1 MKLETGKLDSDMLR
15 QIVFGKITYRNDD
28 VKVRPGIGEDCALI
42 DFGDYDCVMSTDP
55 ISSTVSDIGR
65 LAIHITCNDIASN
78 GIQPLGIMLAC
89 MLPEGTTDADVEEI
103 MQQAGTTAAEVGV
116 EIIGGHTEITPAVRQ
131 PVIVSTAIGKA
142 PAGTSQ
148 DGNDMKPGDF
158 IMMTKAV
165 GLEGTGIIACD
176 HEEELRAACGPDGER
191 LVSDEEIAKAKS
203 FLDLVSVVPEGVAAG
218 KVGTH
223 GMHDIT
229 EGGILGAVWEMCQI
243 SRTGAEVWEDAIP
256 MHPETEKICR
266 LFDVDPLRL
275 ISSGSMIIIVPKE
288 KRAEMEEAMKA
299 AGVDA
304 SVIGIIKEESDG
316 ICMARHTLTCGS
328 GCMGRI
334 KVKIDP
340 PYADEIYKTYK

>member
-148 DGNDMKPGDF
+148 DGNDMIPGDF

-176 HEEELRAACGPDGER
+176 HEEQLRAACGPDGER

-203 FLDLVSVVPEGVAAG
+203 FLDMVSVVPEGVAAG

-243 SRTGAEVWEDAIP
+243 SHTGAEVWEDAIP
-256 MHPETEKICR
+256 MHPETKKICS
-266 LFDVDPLRL
+266 LFDVNPLRL
-275 ISSGSMIIIVPKE
+275 ISSGSMIISVPKE
-288 KRAEMEEAMKA
+288 KRTEMEEAMKA
-299 AGVDA
+299 AGVEA

-316 ICMARHTLTCGS
+316 ICMARRTLTCGS